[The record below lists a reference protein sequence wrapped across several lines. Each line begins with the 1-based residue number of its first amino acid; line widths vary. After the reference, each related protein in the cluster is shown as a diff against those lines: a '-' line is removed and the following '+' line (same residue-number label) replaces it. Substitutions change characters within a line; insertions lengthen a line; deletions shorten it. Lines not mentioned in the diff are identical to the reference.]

1 MENNQQNIQPEQ
13 QDNQQ
18 SGSPNFKA
26 NPQNYQPSNQPNYQP
41 QGNAYNQTYQ
51 PQMNQVTYHQ
61 QNQPYYQQ
69 SGPQGYQQP
78 LYSAPPRARR
88 NQLLYSISILL
99 IIFGSIGAV
108 QSLGGLFSSF
118 FHGGLYV
125 VLTLISCLASALR
138 VVAGI
143 VGLQNADKP
152 YNADKCKTMGIVT
165 LIGYGL
171 SQIFYFIW
179 AIRSFSNILSF
190 IAFFSLLLGAILPI
204 LYLVGVDQLK
214 KGKL

>member
-1 MENNQQNIQPEQ
+1 MENNQQNFQPEQ

-18 SGSPNFKA
+18 AISPDFQT
-26 NPQNYQPSNQPNYQP
+26 NPQNYQPANQPDHQP
-41 QGNAYNQTYQ
+41 QGNAYNQANQ
-51 PQMNQVTYHQ
+51 PPMNQANHHQ
-61 QNQPYYQQ
+61 QNQHYYQQ
-69 SGPQGYQQP
+69 GGFQGYQQP
-78 LYSAPPRARR
+78 PYSSAPRARR
-88 NQLLYSISILL
+88 NQLLFTVSILL
-99 IIFGSIGAV
+99 IVFGIIGAV

-118 FHGGLYV
+118 FHGGLYA